1 MAASMAYFVFG
12 LALTSMC
19 INIVKV
25 SEPPRRG
32 GTGAPRHQSMGCAP
46 GPGGRASIS
55 VGTPTTCGE
64 LNGTDRYFTAK

>member
-25 SEPPRRG
+25 SWAAAGESSR
-32 GTGAPRHQSMGCAP
+32 CAP
-46 GPGGRASIS
+46 PDRRLFWARLSPGQMAPLDAPPPHKEPAIVSQ
-55 VGTPTTCGE
+55 
-64 LNGTDRYFTAK
+64 